1 MDSGGGH
8 YNVCSMCNLQMATS
22 IQPCFLATSWSCDE
36 SSSYLMALK
45 LRMIC
50 LANQM
55 HFCNH
60 VTGFVQS
67 DSQHFCNLYSHG
79 IGLYPMVCVGGALVK

>member
-1 MDSGGGH
+1 MF
-8 YNVCSMCNLQMATS
+8 CSMCNLQMATLKK
-22 IQPCFLATSWSCDE
+22 PCFLATSWSCDQ
-36 SSSYLMALK
+36 SNAYLMAMK